1 MEGTF
6 CSYASAYCFS
16 YKNIIVNSYP
26 NKRTNLKKQQNNL
39 LSNNNY
45 NVKRLKTVRGFL
57 EEFKSKQLELAKSSR
72 KTQKSIY
79 FHQVRKMWELT
90 AAQTKLFL
98 PPTTSRWLTF
108 FDMEKKEDKMNPFQE
123 AQTVPELRYDEIQ
136 VGDQA
141 SLTKTITDEDVINF
155 AKLTGDVNPIHILD
169 SFAKRQ
175 CLKNVLLT
183 VCSFRVLFLPSL
195 ERNSQAKI
203 RFIYPKMFHS
213 VPLSKSVI
221 HFALW
226 QRLLRSVMI
235 KIITLQTNIYN
246 QSDDIVV
253 EGTATILKR
262 VANLLLFFYPRTS
275 NRTDYF
281 RV

>member
-1 MEGTF
+1 
-6 CSYASAYCFS
+6 
-16 YKNIIVNSYP
+16 
-26 NKRTNLKKQQNNL
+26 
-39 LSNNNY
+39 
-45 NVKRLKTVRGFL
+45 
-57 EEFKSKQLELAKSSR
+57 
-72 KTQKSIY
+72 
-79 FHQVRKMWELT
+79 MWELT

-169 SFAKRQ
+169 SFAKTTMFKERIAHGM
-175 CLKNVLLT
+175 LVS
-183 VCSFRVLFLPSL
+183 SFISTILGTKLPGKKYDLF
-195 ERNSQAKI
+195 I
-203 RFIYPKMFHS
+203 PKMFHS

-226 QRLLRSVMI
+226 QRLLKSVMI
-235 KIITLQTNIYN
+235 KKSLRCKQTYIIN
-246 QSDDIVV
+246 QDDIVV
-253 EGTATILKR
+253 EGTSDNTKKR

>member
-1 MEGTF
+1 MSILTQTSGQFEET
-6 CSYASAYCFS
+6 
-16 YKNIIVNSYP
+16 
-26 NKRTNLKKQQNNL
+26 TKQFIEQQQL
-39 LSNNNY
+39 QREEAQKQLE
-45 NVKRLKTVRGFL
+45 GFL
-57 EEFKSKQLELAKSSR
+57 EDFKTKQLELAKKVR
-72 KTQKSIY
+72 GKLKKSIY

-98 PPTTSRWLTF
+98 PPTTSRWLAF

-169 SFAKRQ
+169 SFAKTTMFKERIAHGM
-175 CLKNVLLT
+175 LVSSFISTILGTKLPGKNTIYL
-183 VCSFRVLFLPSL
+183 
-195 ERNSQAKI
+195 SQK
-203 RFIYPKMFHS
+203 RFILRS
-213 VPLSKSVI
+213 CQKSAI

-226 QRLLRSVMI
+226 QRSSKNVTIKKSLRY
-235 KIITLQTNIYN
+235 KQIYIN

-253 EGTATILKR
+253 EGTATI
-262 VANLLLFFYPRTS
+262 
-275 NRTDYF
+275 
-281 RV
+281 

>member
-1 MEGTF
+1 
-6 CSYASAYCFS
+6 
-16 YKNIIVNSYP
+16 
-26 NKRTNLKKQQNNL
+26 
-39 LSNNNY
+39 
-45 NVKRLKTVRGFL
+45 
-57 EEFKSKQLELAKSSR
+57 
-72 KTQKSIY
+72 
-79 FHQVRKMWELT
+79 MWELT

-169 SFAKRQ
+169 SFAKTTMFKERIAHGM
-175 CLKNVLLT
+175 LVS
-183 VCSFRVLFLPSL
+183 SFISTILGTKLPG
-195 ERNSQAKI
+195 KI